1 MENKKY
7 GVFFWRKGERAEDV
21 PSPQNVAN
29 KGVKPRKVFTD
40 YIEAMRYCGK
50 MNQSIQ
56 APQKDKYEYVIA
68 EVVEPDKNNI
78 KDLFKSGNLTDALRA
93 RRQSEEQINRSKI
106 DAMIKDGINDFLYNI
121 TGTKR

>member
-1 MENKKY
+1 MEIKNGSKKY

-40 YIEAMRYCGK
+40 YIEAMRFCGR
-50 MNQSIQ
+50 MNLSIQ

-68 EVVEPDKNNI
+68 EVVGPDKNTQRTC
-78 KDLFKSGNLTDALRA
+78 LNL
-93 RRQSEEQINRSKI
+93 EI
-106 DAMIKDGINDFLYNI
+106 
-121 TGTKR
+121 